1 MINSV
6 SNNIP
11 TTNVNVN
18 DSSKMSPTVDR
29 QVSDLPTTEIVNRL
43 DSKDLTI
50 KDQVK
55 QLGDEPP
62 VDKNLVNQI
71 KAKVEQGIYP
81 IDLDLVTK
89 KMFESFQE
97 TGSK

>member
-55 QLGDEPP
+55 QLAYEPP

-81 IDLDLVTK
+81 IDLDLVTQ

>member
-11 TTNVNVN
+11 TTTVNVN

-55 QLGDEPP
+55 QLADEPP
-62 VDKNLVNQI
+62 VDKSMVNQI

-81 IDLDLVTK
+81 IDLDLVTQ

>member
-11 TTNVNVN
+11 TTTVNVN

>member
-71 KAKVEQGIYP
+71 KAKVEKGIYP